1 MRSNQQSGP
10 DWSSDNSDGSGIGS
24 PFLGGPDKR
33 PWFGPK
39 RFGWGYGPTL
49 RSEVLV
55 ERDRAGH
62 ADLVGRHPP
71 LEEVRQLL
79 NVLQLHESERVR
91 RTV

>member
-39 RFGWGYGPTL
+39 RFGWGYGPTFAQK
-49 RSEVLV
+49 SWSN
-55 ERDRAGH
+55 A
-62 ADLVGRHPP
+62 
-71 LEEVRQLL
+71 
-79 NVLQLHESERVR
+79 
-91 RTV
+91 TVPVTPTW